1 MGGHIDSARRGCA
14 KGWLAPGHSFLQEW
28 NGPGCTFVLGGRGG
42 EGVAREGSRTDV
54 GRSPARDDV
63 ARLLAERGDHLM
75 RASIAL
81 TGSRADGE
89 DLLQAALERLLCRWS
104 RVRTDPEGYLRRTLY
119 NLAADGWR
127 RRGAWQRKRPLLQ
140 AGLEGGT
147 GTEAVDAVDLR
158 DALGRA
164 LAQLPPLQRTVLVLR
179 YWEQLSQAETAQ
191 LLGCPEGTVKS
202 ASARGLQRLRELTA
216 SWTGP
221 QQQFT
226 EERS

>member
-1 MGGHIDSARRGCA
+1 
-14 KGWLAPGHSFLQEW
+14 
-28 NGPGCTFVLGGRGG
+28 
-42 EGVAREGSRTDV
+42 VAREGNRTDV
-54 GRSPARDDV
+54 GRSPARDEV

-81 TGSRADGE
+81 AGSRADGE
-89 DLLQAALERLLCRWS
+89 DLLQAALERLLRRWS
-104 RVRTDPEGYLRRTLY
+104 RVRSDPEGYLRRTLY

-127 RRGAWQRKRPLLQ
+127 RRGAWQRKLPLLR
-140 AGLEGGT
+140 AGRDGDT
-147 GTEAVDAVDLR
+147 GTKAVDAVDLR

-164 LAQLPPLQRTVLVLR
+164 LAQLPPMQRTVLVLR
-179 YWEQLSQAETAQ
+179 YWEGHTQAETAE

-202 ASARGLQRLRELTA
+202 ATARGLQRLRELTT

-221 QQQFT
+221 GQQLT

>member
-1 MGGHIDSARRGCA
+1 VARVDDGKVPARR
-14 KGWLAPGHSFLQEW
+14 PGK
-28 NGPGCTFVLGGRGG
+28 
-42 EGVAREGSRTDV
+42 
-54 GRSPARDDV
+54 DDV

-75 RASIAL
+75 RAAIVLA
-81 TGSRADGE
+81 GGRQEGE
-89 DLLQAALERLLCRWS
+89 DLLQAALERLLRRWP

-140 AGLEGGT
+140 AGLDHGT
-147 GTEAVDAVDLR
+147 GTDAVDTVDLR

-164 LAQLPPLQRTVLVLR
+164 LVQLPPLQRAVLVLR
-179 YWEQLSQAETAQ
+179 YWEQLTQAETAE

-202 ASARGLQRLRELTA
+202 ATARGLHRLRELTA
-216 SWTGP
+216 SWTDP
-221 QQQFT
+221 QQLT

>member
-1 MGGHIDSARRGCA
+1 MDGDGNSAGPGPHSARDEV
-14 KGWLAPGHSFLQEW
+14 Q
-28 NGPGCTFVLGGRGG
+28 
-42 EGVAREGSRTDV
+42 
-54 GRSPARDDV
+54 
-63 ARLLAERGDHLM
+63 RLLAERGDHLM
-75 RASIAL
+75 RAAIAL
-81 TGSRADGE
+81 AGSRADGE
-89 DLLQAALERLLCRWS
+89 DLLQAALERLLRRWS

-127 RRGAWQRKRPLLQ
+127 RRGAWQRRSPLLRT
-140 AGLEGGT
+140 GLQGGT

-164 LAQLPPLQRTVLVLR
+164 LAQLPPQQRAVLVLR
-179 YWEQLSQAETAQ
+179 FWEQLSQAETAQ

-202 ASARGLQRLRELTA
+202 ATARGLHRLRELTA

-221 QQQFT
+221 QQQLT

>member
-1 MGGHIDSARRGCA
+1 
-14 KGWLAPGHSFLQEW
+14 
-28 NGPGCTFVLGGRGG
+28 
-42 EGVAREGSRTDV
+42 VARDGNRTHV

-75 RASIAL
+75 RAAIAL
-81 TGSRADGE
+81 AGSRADGE
-89 DLLQAALERLLCRWS
+89 DLLQAALERLLRRWS

-140 AGLEGGT
+140 ADLAGGT

-164 LAQLPPLQRTVLVLR
+164 LTQLPPLQRTVLVLR

-216 SWTGP
+216 SWAGLR
-221 QQQFT
+221 QQFT